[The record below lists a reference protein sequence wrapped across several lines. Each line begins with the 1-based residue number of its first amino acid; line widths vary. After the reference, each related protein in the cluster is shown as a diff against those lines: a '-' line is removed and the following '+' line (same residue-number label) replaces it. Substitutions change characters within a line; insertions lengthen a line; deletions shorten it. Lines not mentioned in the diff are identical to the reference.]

1 MQGKYFYGSLKN
13 DKPRSLTVAPTVLE
27 VLKESKKLGQEFPE
41 GSGEG

>member
-1 MQGKYFYGSLKN
+1 MGPSIEEKRKQ
-13 DKPRSLTVAPTVLE
+13 PHEAVLE